1 MLSTEVFLG
10 GRPVVSNKLGAAG
23 GPMGKMRWRLL
34 VTLEIHFQGVTGKPS
49 FSRLSPW
56 PLRMWRCQC

>member
-10 GRPVVSNKLGAAG
+10 GMPVVLNKLGTAG
-23 GPMGKMRWRLL
+23 GPLDEVIWRLL
-34 VTLEIHFQGVTGKPS
+34 VTLEIHFHGATGKPS

-56 PLRMWRCQC
+56 PLRMWQCQC